1 MEYKDI
7 LTKINTEISKNK
19 RAAARAFLLSE
30 KKTGKAAAAVWSEII
45 SRFGSD
51 SPIFDDLSDINPSRH
66 KTTTKTGKARKKENK
81 TVIKEN
87 NDYVEIYSGDVIGG
101 GSSCSEIVNGLNM
114 ADIENKIYIAMDDFL
129 QQINIDDMTKATQRQ
144 FSAFSMYVGRHIF
157 KGTDT
162 LKDKSLYDN
171 NSAMVTTSNRYDL
184 QKIVAVLN
192 LYVYLCTKYNKAF
205 TIDGAEYFCGVSDGF
220 ITCNAE
226 KLTSLG
232 FQPHKKAENT
242 IAAGLLDGRINPT
255 GSIAWLNYNAKWAQ
269 PAQVQHEKTVNIAVY
284 PVLNAPAAARAL
296 PDNGEM

>member
-1 MEYKDI
+1 MDYKDI
-7 LTKINTEISKNK
+7 LTKINIEISEND

-30 KKTGKAAAAVWSEII
+30 KKTGKAAAAVWNDII
-45 SRFGSD
+45 VRFGSD
-51 SPIFDDLSDINPSRH
+51 IADIKPRKVKSN
-66 KTTTKTGKARKKENK
+66 KTTTKTEKARKKENK
-81 TVIKEN
+81 AV
-87 NDYVEIYSGDVIGG
+87 DCEIYSGDVIGG

-114 ADIENKIYIAMDDFL
+114 AEIENKIYIAMDDFL

-157 KGTDT
+157 KGTDI
-162 LKDKSLYDN
+162 LKDKSLYNN

-192 LYVYLCTKYNKAF
+192 LYIYLCTKYNKAF
-205 TIDGAEYFCGVSDGF
+205 TIDGGEYFCGVSDGF

-226 KLTSLG
+226 KLTALG

-269 PAQVQHEKTVNIAVY
+269 PTQVQHEKTVNIAVY
-284 PVLNAPAAARAL
+284 PVLNGAAAVPAL
-296 PDNGEM
+296 PDNGDM